1 MESPAGHDVIKDPLQ
16 QKLLLILVSV
26 AGFMGSLD
34 TTIVNI
40 SLPTMATYFDTSI
53 TIVSWVAMAYL
64 LTLSATLIAFGRFAD
79 IRGYR
84 KVYLWG
90 FAIFA
95 IGSLACGMLSM
106 TIGELIGFRIL
117 QAIGAAML
125 QAIGGAMI
133 TMYLPAAS
141 RGKALGIMTT
151 FVSVGVAA
159 GPVLGGFLTT
169 YLSWHWIFLINV
181 PVGIIAILLGS
192 RALPKDNVAVGDRQ
206 QHFDATGAG
215 ILFAALGT
223 LVFAMNMGT
232 TLGWTS
238 PVIIA
243 SVFGSVIFWVTFVAW
258 ESRCPAPLI
267 DLSFFRNHNYSLANF
282 AAMIGMMLVSGTS
295 FIMPFYLEIVKGL
308 KTDIAGLFLM
318 VPAVALMVMGP
329 LAGRL
334 SDRVGSRRIC
344 IAAALCYIAANILFL
359 QMTQNTA
366 FWFIIVAL
374 ALNGAAAGLFIPPNF
389 NLILGLSPRG
399 SEGVVSSIAMTARNI
414 GSVIA
419 VAMYG
424 TFFIITAF
432 SGIQPGTGVAGITM
446 PMLVSGFHAV
456 FIFGTVLGALV
467 LVLSLLIREVPCKD
481 QACTEAAAG
490 MGML

>member
-1 MESPAGHDVIKDPLQ
+1 MDSPAGHAVIKDPLQ

-26 AGFMGSLD
+26 AGFMGALD

-53 TIVSWVAMAYL
+53 PIVSWVAMAYL
-64 LTLSATLIAFGRFAD
+64 LTLSATLIAFGKFAD

-106 TIGELIGFRIL
+106 TIGELVGFRIL

-133 TMYLPAAS
+133 TMYLPAAT

-181 PVGIIAILLGS
+181 PVGVLAILLGI
-192 RALPKDNVAVGDRQ
+192 RALPKDTATGVRQ
-206 QHFDATGAG
+206 QFDATGAG

-223 LVFAMNMGT
+223 LVFSMNMGT

-243 SVFGSVIFWVTFVAW
+243 SMLGSIIFWVIFVVW

-267 DLSFFRNHNYSLANF
+267 DLSFFKNHNYSLANF
-282 AAMIGMMLVSGTS
+282 AAMIGMMLVTGTS

-308 KTDIAGLFLM
+308 RTDIAGLLLM
-318 VPAVALMVMGP
+318 VPAIALMVMGP

-334 SDRVGSRRIC
+334 SDRIGSRRIC
-344 IAAALCYIAANILFL
+344 MAAALCYIAANFLFL
-359 QMTQNTA
+359 QMGQDTA
-366 FWFIIVAL
+366 FWYIIVAL

-399 SEGVVSSIAMTARNI
+399 SEGVVSSIAMTSRNI

-424 TFFIITAF
+424 TVFIITAF
-432 SGIQPGTGVAGITM
+432 HGLRPAAGTAGITM
-446 PMLVSGFHAV
+446 SMLVTGFHFV
-456 FIFGTVLGALV
+456 FFFGAVLGILV
-467 LVLSLLIREVPCKD
+467 LVLSFLIREASCKD
-481 QACTEAAAG
+481 QACIEAAAG
-490 MGML
+490 MGMA

>member
-1 MESPAGHDVIKDPLQ
+1 MKNPLVGHTVIQDPLQ

-26 AGFMGSLD
+26 AGFMGALD

-40 SLPTMATYFDTSI
+40 SLPTMATYFSTSI

-64 LTLSATLIAFGRFAD
+64 LTLSATLIAFGKFAD

-106 TIGELIGFRIL
+106 TIGELVGFRIL

-133 TMYLPAAS
+133 TMYLPAAT

-159 GPVLGGFLTT
+159 GPVLGGLLTT

-181 PVGIIAILLGS
+181 PVGIIAILLGI
-192 RALPKDNVAVGDRQ
+192 RVLPKDNIAEGVRQ
-206 QHFDATGAG
+206 QFDATGAG

-223 LVFAMNMGT
+223 LIFAMNMGT
-232 TLGWTS
+232 TLGLTS

-243 SVFGSVIFWVTFVAW
+243 SVLGSAIFWVIFVIW
-258 ESRCPAPLI
+258 ESRCPVPLI
-267 DLSFFRNHNYSLANF
+267 DLSFFKNHNYTLANI
-282 AAMIGMMLVSGTS
+282 AAMTGMMLVSGTS
-295 FIMPFYLEIVKGL
+295 FIMPFYLEIAKGL

-344 IAAALCYIAANILFL
+344 IAAALCYITANILFM
-359 QMTQNTA
+359 QMTQDTA
-366 FWFIIVAL
+366 FWYIIVAL

-399 SEGVVSSIAMTARNI
+399 SEGVVSSVAMTARNI

-432 SGIQPGTGVAGITM
+432 AGIKVTSGTSGITM
-446 PMLVSGFHAV
+446 SMLITGFHSV
-456 FIFGTVLGALV
+456 FIFGTVLGGVV
-467 LVLSLLIREVPCKD
+467 LVLSLLIREAKCKD
-481 QACTEAAAG
+481 SSCTEAAAG